1 MYPSADKAFGG
12 AMDTQGKRS
21 SEKILLATGLSNI
34 IYSQHLHGDSA
45 SLSNFCGGKHPQHQR
60 THAEEVTKA
69 QFLESATQADGGFAK
84 RNEEKD
90 DAVREQSD
98 AVSMDLMED
107 YDEGRSEGMTEQ
119 RPMPQ
124 IIEEETANHM
134 DEAVRIAKLMKK
146 PTMVQHEMTGLPHA

>member
-1 MYPSADKAFGG
+1 M
-12 AMDTQGKRS
+12 
-21 SEKILLATGLSNI
+21 
-34 IYSQHLHGDSA
+34 
-45 SLSNFCGGKHPQHQR
+45 
-60 THAEEVTKA
+60 
-69 QFLESATQADGGFAK
+69 
-84 RNEEKD
+84 
-90 DAVREQSD
+90 REQSD